1 MQDLFRH
8 LRTHTKMK
16 KNFKEQLKTLGRG
29 EKIPVKTYTDLAHIH
44 QFEKDNEVKFTYYW
58 DYEGDIE
65 VSYR

>member
-1 MQDLFRH
+1 ME
-8 LRTHTKMK
+8 